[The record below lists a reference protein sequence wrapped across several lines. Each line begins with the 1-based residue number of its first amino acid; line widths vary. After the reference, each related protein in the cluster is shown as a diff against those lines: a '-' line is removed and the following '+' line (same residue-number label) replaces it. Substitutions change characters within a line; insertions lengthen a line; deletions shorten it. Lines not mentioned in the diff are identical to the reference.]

1 MSDVKDAEDR
11 PPRRTYSSPKRVQAA
26 LETRRRIR
34 AAAERLFLRDGYAHT
49 AMIKIAAEAGVAE
62 KTVYLAY
69 PSKADLLNEIIR
81 VGVRGDDDEQE
92 LSHRTLWL
100 AMLASESVQELLARF
115 ANVSAEMM
123 ARSGHVIALAEGCA
137 VSDARLA
144 ELRDQ
149 AHAHIR
155 SDMREV
161 AAELDARGALATGLD
176 PERAS
181 AILFAFVANDSPYLR
196 LTDECN
202 WTPDEYA
209 ELIHALLSALL
220 TAPQAEDGKI

>member
-34 AAAERLFLRDGYAHT
+34 AAAERLFLRDGYAQT

-92 LSHRTLWL
+92 LRRRNFWL
-100 AMLASESVQELLARF
+100 AMLASESIQELLARF
-115 ANVSAEMM
+115 ADASAEMM
-123 ARSGHVIALAEGCA
+123 ARSGHVIALGEACA

-149 AHAHIR
+149 AHANIR
-155 SDMREV
+155 ADMREV
-161 AAELDARGALATGLD
+161 ASELDARGVLAPGLD
-176 PERAS
+176 IERAS
-181 AILFAFVANDSPYLR
+181 AILFAFAVNESPYLR
-196 LTDECN
+196 LTDECD

-209 ELIHALLSALL
+209 ELIHSLLSALL
-220 TAPQAEDGKI
+220 TAPQAEDEKS